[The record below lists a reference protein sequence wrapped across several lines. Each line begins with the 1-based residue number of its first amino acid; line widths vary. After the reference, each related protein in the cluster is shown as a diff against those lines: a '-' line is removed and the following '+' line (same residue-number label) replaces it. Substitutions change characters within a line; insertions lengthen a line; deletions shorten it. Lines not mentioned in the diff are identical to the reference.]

1 MTIMS
6 NELLFKIKSL
16 MVLRVVVISVFLGTI
31 IIFKIKSGQIPF
43 IVPVTILIATTYL
56 LTIIYS
62 VLLKLINNLRFLC
75 YLQLIGDIL
84 VETGV
89 IYISGGIES
98 PFAFLYILSIIASSI
113 ILYRRGGYI
122 IASLSSILYGTLV
135 NLEFYN
141 ILHPL
146 TFDSSSVNISPIGE
160 TVIYTLFL
168 NISAFFLVAFL
179 SGYLSEKLKRTG
191 EELEEKSEDLIQLKT
206 FHESVVTNMGSG
218 LMTADLN
225 GRIVSFNLAAEVITG
240 YKFYDVRGRYHSEFF
255 NIPLLKGDFNSLTD
269 NPVRMEDIFI
279 RKDGINIHI
288 GMNISP
294 LKDDKNNV
302 RGIICVFQDLT
313 TIKEMKEKVIK
324 NEKLA
329 AIGRISAGIAHEIR
343 NPLASISGSIQVLK
357 NELFHKTNEPNSR
370 TGQALRDTNIKLMDI
385 ILRETERLNSI
396 ITQFLLYASPYKKN
410 LQMCNIKELITE
422 TITLLKNSKE
432 YPPNLNIEII
442 SKYNGITINADP
454 KQIKQVIW
462 NLCLNSIQ
470 AMNKDG
476 RMTISVNKK
485 NGNSFY
491 YKPDDEAVEIII
503 KDTGAG
509 ISEADLQKIF
519 DPFFTTKEEGTGLG
533 LSTVQK
539 IIEGHNGNI
548 NIESKERYGT
558 TVKITLPVT

>member
-1 MTIMS
+1 MHK
-6 NELLFKIKSL
+6 ELLFKIKSL

-31 IIFKIKSGQIPF
+31 VIFQIRSGQLPF
-43 IVPVTILIATTYL
+43 ILPVTILIATTYL

-62 VLLKLINNLRFLC
+62 ILLKLIKNLKFLC
-75 YLQLIGDIL
+75 YMQLIGDLL
-84 VETGV
+84 VESGV

-98 PFAFLYILSIIASSI
+98 PFPFLYILSIIASSI
-113 ILYRRGGYI
+113 ILYRKGGYI

-146 TFDSSSVNISPIGE
+146 TFYSSSAIQPVGE
-160 TVIYTLFL
+160 AVFYTVFL
-168 NISAFFLVAFL
+168 NISAFYLVAFL
-179 SGYLSEKLKRTG
+179 SGYLSEKLKKTG
-191 EELEEKSEDLIQLKT
+191 EELEEKSEDLLQLKT
-206 FHESVVTNMGSG
+206 FHESVVKNMGSG

-225 GRIVSFNLAAEVITG
+225 GRIVSFNLAAEGITG
-240 YKFYDVRGRYHSEFF
+240 YKFDDVRGRYYSEFF

-294 LKDDKNNV
+294 LKDDKNNI
-302 RGIICVFQDLT
+302 RGIIGVFQDLT

-324 NEKLA
+324 SEKLA
-329 AIGRISAGIAHEIR
+329 AIGRIAAGIAHEIR

-357 NELFHKTNEPNSR
+357 DELSLNDP
-370 TGQALRDTNIKLMDI
+370 NIKLMDI
-385 ILRETERLNSI
+385 ILRETERLNST
-396 ITQFLLYASPYKKN
+396 ITQFLIYASPYKKN
-410 LQMCNIKELITE
+410 QQTCNIKELIAE

-432 YPPNLNIEII
+432 YPSNLNIDTSFEN
-442 SKYNGITINADP
+442 NGITINADS

-470 AMNKDG
+470 AMNKGG
-476 RMTISVNKK
+476 RMIISVNKI
-485 NGNSFY
+485 NGDSSY
-491 YKPDDEAVEIII
+491 YKPNAETVEIVIN
-503 KDTGAG
+503 DTGAG
-509 ISEADLQKIF
+509 ISETDLHKIF

-539 IIEGHNGNI
+539 IIEGHNGSI
-548 NIESKERYGT
+548 NIESKEGYGT
-558 TVKITLPVT
+558 TVKITLPM

>member
-1 MTIMS
+1 MHR
-6 NELLFKIKSL
+6 ELLFKIKSL

-98 PFAFLYILSIIASSI
+98 PFAFLFILSIIASSI

-240 YKFYDVRGRYHSEFF
+240 YKFYDVRGRYYSEFF

-357 NELFHKTNEPNSR
+357 DELSLHDP
-370 TGQALRDTNIKLMDI
+370 NIKLMDI

-396 ITQFLLYASPYKKN
+396 ITQFLIYASPYKKN
-410 LQMCNIKELITE
+410 LQTCNIKELITE

-432 YPPNLNIEII
+432 YPSNLNIDT
-442 SKYNGITINADP
+442 SFKNNGITINADS

-470 AMNKDG
+470 AMNKGG
-476 RMTISVNKK
+476 RMTISVNPPYPPLVK
-485 NGNSFY
+485 GGEGGFV
-491 YKPDDEAVEIII
+491 DIII

-509 ISEADLQKIF
+509 ISETDLQKIF

-539 IIEGHNGNI
+539 IIEGHNGSI
-548 NIESKERYGT
+548 NIESKEGYGT
-558 TVKITLPVT
+558 TVKITLPTH